1 MTYKLVIIKNENRE
15 ESATRMQQLL
25 TDFGCYIKVRLG
37 LHDVPADVCSPSGL
51 IVLEVVAENA
61 QIEELVE
68 QLNSLADITAQMVVI

>member
-51 IVLEVVAENA
+51 IVLEVVAEEA
-61 QIEELVE
+61 QIEELVG
-68 QLNSLADITAQMVVI
+68 QLNSLTDITAQMVVI

>member
-61 QIEELVE
+61 QIEELVD

>member
-1 MTYKLVIIKNENRE
+1 MTYKLVIIKNANRE

-51 IVLEVVAENA
+51 IILEVVAEKA
-61 QIEELVE
+61 QIEELVD
-68 QLNSLADITAQMVVI
+68 QLNSLPDVTAQMVVI

>member
-61 QIEELVE
+61 QIEELVS
-68 QLNSLADITAQMVVI
+68 QLNSLTDVAAQMVVI